1 MSYHSLVRS
10 LKKFRNLTCSTV
22 DSGIGMSDTPGRSVE
37 SKPPPNVSMGAMPAI
52 LPNPT
57 THKYLM
63 VREKLYYLRISFSLS
78 F

>member
-22 DSGIGMSDTPGRSVE
+22 DSGMSDTPGKSVE

-57 THKYLM
+57 IHKYLM
-63 VREKLYYLRISFSLS
+63 AREKLHFFRIAILLS